1 MHVISC
7 TRKSFCV
14 HVACTVTTVCV
25 ICQTLAHTKT
35 HRIKKT
41 QPSTPFVLLYPFMG
55 YSFNLHNFDS
65 ITQSDLSLKSSVLY
79 PPEAFTTLLV
89 YKFCFTSDLY
99 FFLMQQLVKL
109 WMFFPHFPFMLT
121 CHKPSIEHCKIIDI
135 LPDFLLHKQIYCK
148 HVVVCIW

>member
-1 MHVISC
+1 MKTFLCACCMHGGD
-7 TRKSFCV
+7 
-14 HVACTVTTVCV
+14 HVCNLSNPDTNTE
-25 ICQTLAHTKT
+25 T

-55 YSFNLHNFDS
+55 YSFNLRNFDS
-65 ITQSDLSLKSSVLY
+65 ITQSDLSLKSSAMY

-121 CHKPSIEHCKIIDI
+121 CQKLSIEHNR
-135 LPDFLLHKQIYCK
+135 
-148 HVVVCIW
+148 